1 MTIFIKSKYFHKK
14 TGIYTRKILFIL
26 SFISR
31 LICIS
36 FEKIMFCFIYNI
48 HTCIKILTWKLE
60 VWVFIHLSHAWEKT
74 AKHLFLSKG
83 LLTSKPKETWN
94 LYNLYINC
102 SLLKIKPCL
111 WKIIHFHTYLIHF
124 PKIVDQI
131 VIFYI
136 EILTGKVVLWCFFS
150 SEMSEK
156 IHNSTF
162 QVKISV

>member
-1 MTIFIKSKYFHKK
+1 MKK
-14 TGIYTRKILFIL
+14 LCSALYT
-26 SFISR
+26 
-31 LICIS
+31 
-36 FEKIMFCFIYNI
+36 I
-48 HTCIKILTWKLE
+48 HTCIKMLTWKLE
-60 VWVFIHLSHAWEKT
+60 VWVFIHLSHAWKKT

-102 SLLKIKPCL
+102 SLLQIKPCL

-131 VIFYI
+131 VIFYT

-150 SEMSEK
+150 SETSE
-156 IHNSTF
+156 ISTIQLF
-162 QVKISV
+162 KSKSQFFSNEMEKKPKYYTYFSIEFGKVSFFSIILKSVIC